1 MNDDDMVG
9 NMAHVKI
16 NDRQRCFLWM
26 FEVSHGQGVWCDG
39 SHSWWCWLCP
49 RVHSVSSWL
58 GLCSGCT
65 ITFYDPDIFQ
75 PDCLKGLGSVPE
87 MVTVWF
93 AEMNNCEED
102 AWKGKRCWIILLPVQ
117 RM

>member
-1 MNDDDMVG
+1 MVG

-16 NDRQRCFLWM
+16 NDRQCVSCGCLRCHM
-26 FEVSHGQGVWCDG
+26 DKESSGWCDG

-75 PDCLKGLGSVPE
+75 PECLKGLGSVPE

-93 AEMNNCEED
+93 AEMKHCEED

>member
-1 MNDDDMVG
+1 MDKECGVMDHTAGGVG
-9 NMAHVKI
+9 SVLV
-16 NDRQRCFLWM
+16 CT
-26 FEVSHGQGVWCDG
+26 
-39 SHSWWCWLCP
+39 
-49 RVHSVSSWL
+49 VSSWL